1 MLYREQND
9 ETLVMLTL
17 AGNQDAYEGLVLR
30 YQKAVL
36 ASALSVTHREFMA
49 EDAAQDAFVTAWMKL
64 DTLQEPSK
72 FAPWVCRIAKNCAL
86 NMLGRYRDFL
96 PFEDLENLNLTI
108 EQAQNPAELYA
119 RSKEDEELHQTINKL
134 SKKVRTVIY
143 LHYFEGLSI
152 AEIADRMR
160 TSVGTVKWQLHDGRK
175 KIRKELCAM
184 NETFFCHREAAI

>member
-36 ASALSVTHREFMA
+36 SAALSVTHREFMA

-64 DTLQEPSK
+64 DSLQEPAK

-86 NMLGRYRDFL
+86 NMLKRYRGFL
-96 PFEDLENLNLTI
+96 PFEDLENLNLTE
-108 EQAQNPAELYA
+108 EQAQNPAELYV
-119 RSKEDEELHQTINKL
+119 RSEEDEELHKTIAKL
-134 SKKVRTVIY
+134 SEKVRTVIY
-143 LHYFEGLSI
+143 LHYFEGYK
-152 AEIADRMR
+152 AEEIGRILGIPKA
-160 TSVGTVKWQLHDGRK
+160 TVHTRLVRGREK
-175 KIRKELCAM
+175 LKPFLE
-184 NETFFCHREAAI
+184 EYGYE